1 MKTERTVTVTEN
13 KTTGMQMVMIMLMTV
28 KNMMTGESDNKESY
42 NNDGENNGDEKVL
55 VVIVMT
61 IVSQ

>member
-1 MKTERTVTVTEN
+1 
-13 KTTGMQMVMIMLMTV
+13 MVMIMLMTV

-61 IVSQ
+61 IVS

>member
-1 MKTERTVTVTEN
+1 
-13 KTTGMQMVMIMLMTV
+13 
-28 KNMMTGESDNKESY
+28 MMTDESDNKEAY

-61 IVSQ
+61 IVS